1 MSRYRDNESIPLDII
16 RHNTGENDL
25 QSIRNFHAVQS
36 ALLRGDKVVTLHNT
50 TNISNGIIT
59 NLEREYSSDHDHT
72 QPYEWEYR
80 RVGSNDPEDH
90 ISEDQVQN
98 KFADKKFQ
106 DFKLEFLK
114 LLGAGGY
121 GVAALWKAHFEGG
134 ITQKLVIKVSVA
146 DDFDAKEERDWHQRY
161 GGSRHTVQPFDL
173 AKFAGTARD
182 TFLSNNPG
190 APLSYGDGSI
200 FDQSSWNALFIE
212 HMNRGDLIDLLRK
225 VCPRRFPDGVLWG
238 MWECLVKGAAAV
250 AFQPTFSKKNQI
262 FEQEMERAE
271 AENCLGG
278 FLQNLEKE
286 EITHDVHL
294 DLDESNILIG
304 DDDMHPNQP
313 VFKFHDFGG
322 FSYKMDEEW
331 KTHDEEWYWTRRT
344 PAKPR
349 RMTPEQ
355 VHEDWDELSTNVAP
369 EEGVGR
375 FVGDNLTRGN
385 RIAGRFGVWT
395 NIFSIAKTMEA
406 IMTHMYIAHPFS
418 TKSYTTINGK
428 TKALTY
434 GWRLNKP
441 DYEDID
447 PLLRDVVCRCL
458 FEQPIDR
465 PNIVSLLRSIERRK
479 QHAFKETAEE
489 VKNFWQHYYAP
500 QPPELIQ
507 EPHTPRPVQQRPP
520 APGPIQQQPQ
530 NHRDRA
536 ELLRRL
542 LRQRLATAG
551 TDARG
556 YQNNVQRYRAE
567 RAMERAGRVQR
578 QLNSEA
584 SSSVDPTPSNRPVV
598 SGLQGRRGPPQ
609 AQNRQDSHHT
619 AGTPAQGLSGN
630 ETTTTQHQES
640 GQQRQQSDDSN
651 DPGSPAGYLRVAF
664 VLPDQSSKKPKHRS
678 VSKGTSSKKVHSDNG
693 QGQYPREHTAVRLS
707 HGSGQPSGSIQKLRV
722 VPFRNANKVQKKSSK
737 RQSKPK
743 KIPQSRSKVL
753 KSAIDQALP
762 QMPVAIQNLAIR
774 SKQLE
779 ERLRRGLDQTSGW
792 GSGEWLSQEL
802 IYEATKAALT

>member
-1 MSRYRDNESIPLDII
+1 MSRYHDNESIPLGII
-16 RHNTGENDL
+16 RHNTDENDL

-50 TNISNGIIT
+50 TNISNRVT
-59 NLEREYSSDHDHT
+59 TSLEREYSSDHDHT

-80 RVGSNDPEDH
+80 RVGSNDPKDH
-90 ISEDQVQN
+90 ISEDQV
-98 KFADKKFQ
+98 KYTFADEKFQ
-106 DFKLEFLK
+106 GFKLKFLK

-121 GVAALWKAHFEGG
+121 GAAALWKAHFEGG
-134 ITQKLVIKVSVA
+134 ITKNIVIKVPVV

-173 AKFAGTARD
+173 AKFAETARD
-182 TFLSNNPG
+182 KFLSNNPEV
-190 APLSYGDGSI
+190 PLSYEDGSI

-225 VCPRRFPDGVLWG
+225 VCPRRFPDRVLWG

-250 AFQPTFSKKNQI
+250 AFQPTFTKKNQI

-271 AENCLGG
+271 AENRLGA
-278 FLQNLEKE
+278 FLKNLEE
-286 EITHDVHL
+286 EEFTHDVHL

-331 KTHDEEWYWTRRT
+331 KTHNEEWYWTRRT

-355 VHEDWDELSTNVAP
+355 VHEDWDELSTNVPP

-375 FVGDNLTRGN
+375 FVGDDLTQGN

-418 TKSYTTINGK
+418 TRSYTTIDGK

-447 PLLRDVVCRCL
+447 PLLREVVCRCL

-465 PNIVSLLRSIERRK
+465 PYIVSLLRTIEIRK
-479 QHAFKETAEE
+479 QHAFKETAED
-489 VKNFWQHYYAP
+489 VKKFWQYYYAP

-507 EPHTPRPVQQRPP
+507 EPLAPRPIQQQPL

-542 LRQRLATAG
+542 LRQRLAAAG

-556 YQNNVQRYRAE
+556 YQNNLQRYRAE

-584 SSSVDPTPSNRPVV
+584 SPSVDPTPGDRPVD
-598 SGLQGRRGPPQ
+598 SGLQERREPRQ
-609 AQNRQDSHHT
+609 AQNRQDNRHT
-619 AGTPAQGLSGN
+619 ADTPAQGID
-630 ETTTTQHQES
+630 TTTTQHQES
-640 GQQRQQSDDSN
+640 GQQRQQSDDGI
-651 DPGSPAGYLRVAF
+651 DPESPAGYLRAAF
-664 VLPDQSSKKPKHRS
+664 VLPDQSSKKPKGRP
-678 VSKGTSSKKVHSDNG
+678 VSKGTSSKKAHLDNG
-693 QGQYPREHTAVRLS
+693 EGQYPREHIAVRFS
-707 HGSGQPSGSIQKLRV
+707 HGSGQPSGSIQKLKA
-722 VPFRNANKVQKKSSK
+722 VPFQKANKVQKKSSK

-743 KIPQSRSKVL
+743 KKPPQSRSKAL

-779 ERLRRGLDQTSGW
+779 ERLRRGLDQTSCW